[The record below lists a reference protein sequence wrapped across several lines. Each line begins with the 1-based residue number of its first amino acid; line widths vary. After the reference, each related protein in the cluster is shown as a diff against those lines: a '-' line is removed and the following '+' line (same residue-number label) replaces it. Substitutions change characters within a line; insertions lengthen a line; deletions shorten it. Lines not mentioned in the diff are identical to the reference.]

1 MQGSP
6 LGECPFWAGRLSP
19 DTGEM
24 QHCKDV
30 MPLFLIAE
38 AASRKLEMK
47 KAWKTMRT
55 SGSDL
60 GNSWLL
66 REVTLDQQRQDS
78 GRGTEDIRKTAS
90 LEPRAIE
97 CRSGTMEAMIYSER
111 KGTIELTLIK

>member
-24 QHCKDV
+24 QRCKDV

-47 KAWKTMRT
+47 KEWKTTRT

-66 REVTLDQQRQDS
+66 REVTLYQHRQDS
-78 GRGTEDIRKTAS
+78 GRVAEDIRKTGS
-90 LEPRAIE
+90 LKPRVIE
-97 CRSGTMEAMIYSER
+97 CRSGTKEAMINSER
-111 KGTIELTLIK
+111 KGTIELTFIK